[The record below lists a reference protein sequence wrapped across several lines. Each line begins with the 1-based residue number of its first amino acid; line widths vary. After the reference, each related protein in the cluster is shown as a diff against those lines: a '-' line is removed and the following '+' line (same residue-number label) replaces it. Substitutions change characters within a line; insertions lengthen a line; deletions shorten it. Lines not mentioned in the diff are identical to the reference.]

1 MESDIKDIVDELFKE
16 VNGIFGVINWVV
28 GWPRNH
34 GLNIPGIELELEVR
48 IGRLR
53 RLVEDLHGAIN

>member
-1 MESDIKDIVDELFKE
+1 MVNNIKDIVDEIYVE
-16 VNGIFGVINWVV
+16 VGGIFGVIAWAV

-34 GLNIPGIELELEVR
+34 GLRIPGVELELEVR

-53 RLVEDLHGAIN
+53 RLVESLHGAIN